1 MLNWIS
7 DNGDLVS
14 TIIFGVASIVFGV
27 VSIRFSSK
35 SAEMQRVA
43 NELAIQSKKLSAIS
57 NSISEISAPLSA
69 QFSDFSI
76 YNIRYCG
83 APIQRKNMEKDRYY
97 QINLELSGCLQ
108 VNHGE
113 IDTIYIANV
122 FSDDIELTN
131 IIKDKNIYNN
141 DGMSVTL
148 NHLDINLKDLSS
160 DKEITQ
166 IDFYIAIVDKT
177 MKISIFAVILKV
189 ESYIQKG
196 KPEKI
201 NENTLRYT
209 TSFKM
214 PESLN
219 DTNVS
224 KKIDEFILIE
234 DKYLVA
240 TNYIEFCSIKGSKY
254 KELDSIDNIE
264 YLKKISA
271 IRKFIS
277 TNFK

>member
-1 MLNWIS
+1 
-7 DNGDLVS
+7 
-14 TIIFGVASIVFGV
+14 
-27 VSIRFSSK
+27 
-35 SAEMQRVA
+35 
-43 NELAIQSKKLSAIS
+43 
-57 NSISEISAPLSA
+57 
-69 QFSDFSI
+69 
-76 YNIRYCG
+76 
-83 APIQRKNMEKDRYY
+83 
-97 QINLELSGCLQ
+97 
-108 VNHGE
+108 
-113 IDTIYIANV
+113 
-122 FSDDIELTN
+122 
-131 IIKDKNIYNN
+131 
-141 DGMSVTL
+141 
-148 NHLDINLKDLSS
+148 
-160 DKEITQ
+160 
-166 IDFYIAIVDKT
+166 

-264 YLKKISA
+264 YLKKISK